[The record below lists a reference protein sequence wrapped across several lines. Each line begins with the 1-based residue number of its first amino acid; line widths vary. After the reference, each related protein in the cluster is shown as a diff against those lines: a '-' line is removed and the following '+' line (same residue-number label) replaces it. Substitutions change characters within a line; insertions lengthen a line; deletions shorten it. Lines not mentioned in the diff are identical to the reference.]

1 MKFLFAACL
10 AVLVHPSTF
19 AGEASPAVDV
29 GDWSKAN
36 ERVHEVGGWKAYA
49 REIESSQAAPL
60 QTQAQG
66 SQTALFL
73 DEAIE
78 RAMALEPSLRSTL
91 ANVSRHPKDY
101 PLLSDHQRS
110 ALTQE
115 SRLVADIRALYFAA
129 VVAKERVNYQ
139 AQVVETAAIVS
150 ELATRMRK
158 VGNLNLLHQTEEQ
171 LSLAKTQRHLSQARL
186 HAATSL
192 EALARRL
199 QHGGD
204 PNSLHLPSRLPELP
218 KQLAEMSSVDQNL
231 LKSPSSHPS
240 VLQAQSEVRLALVA
254 RDEAYASARHYR
266 DEILPLQRR
275 LSEEHLLH
283 YNGMIKGVFDLL
295 KDARHQIQAVEG
307 YLQALHSYWHSEAAL
322 EPKLA
327 ALREQLSQLRRDA
340 WK

>member
-19 AGEASPAVDV
+19 AGEASPAIDV
-29 GDWSKAN
+29 GDWGQAN

-49 REIESSQAAPL
+49 REIESSRATPVQPQATDDQKAI
-60 QTQAQG
+60 
-66 SQTALFL
+66 SL

-115 SRLVADIRALYFAA
+115 SRLIADVRGLYFAA
-129 VVAKERVNYQ
+129 VVAQERLSYQ
-139 AQVVETAAIVS
+139 TQVVETAAIAS

-171 LSLAKTQRHLSQARL
+171 LSLAKTERHLSQARL

-192 EALARRL
+192 EALARRI
-199 QHGGD
+199 QHVGD
-204 PNSLHLPSRLPELP
+204 PTNLRLPSRLPELP
-218 KQLAEMSSVDQNL
+218 KQQPEISSVDQTL
-231 LKSPSSHPS
+231 LRFPSSHPA

-283 YNGMIKGVFDLL
+283 YNGMIKGVFDLI

-307 YLQALHSYWHSEAAL
+307 YLQALHGYWHSEAVL

-327 ALREQLSQLRRDA
+327 LLREQLGQLRRDA